1 MYAEFAT
8 SRLIDFLRASG
19 SYDLEM
25 VCSQNPSSLA
35 LPSITQLLVYS
46 DRHIKSAKNAISC

>member
-25 VCSQNPSSLA
+25 VYPQNPISLS
-35 LPSITQLLVYS
+35 L
-46 DRHIKSAKNAISC
+46 